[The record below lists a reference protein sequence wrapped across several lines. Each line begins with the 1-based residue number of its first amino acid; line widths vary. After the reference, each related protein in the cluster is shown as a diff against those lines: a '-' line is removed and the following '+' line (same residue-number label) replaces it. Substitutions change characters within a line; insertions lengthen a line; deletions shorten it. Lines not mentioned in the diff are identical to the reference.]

1 VGADRKG
8 RAAAGLGFAGGEMS
22 VIFDQSDLW
31 DVESRVTIALAVTI
45 VGSRLSHYTGLSPD
59 DSFEQVFGTLFMRFT
74 PSLKTHALALWGGI
88 RFQKTDVITLPLVI
102 HELGH
107 LFAVRAKNKPTKQ
120 LWLDRN
126 KLDTRAGSE
135 YPGMHPPSLPKY
147 NVVEQFCNAWE
158 VWVLELYTQNSAG
171 ITPAGRALRDWMDA
185 HMGEWCAI
193 ARAV

>member
-1 VGADRKG
+1 
-8 RAAAGLGFAGGEMS
+8 MI
-22 VIFDQSDLW
+22 IFDQPQLW
-31 DVESRVTIALAVTI
+31 TLEAQATVELSEHI
-45 VGSRLSHYTGLSPD
+45 VRWRLSRYTGLSPD

-88 RFQKTDVITLPLVI
+88 RFQKAEVITLPLVI

-107 LFAVRAKNKPTKQ
+107 LFAVRAKNRPTKQ

-126 KLDTRAGSE
+126 KLDTRAGSF

-158 VWVLELYTQNSAG
+158 VWVLELYAQNAAG
-171 ITPAGRALRDWMDA
+171 ITPAGKALAAWMDA
-185 HMGEWCAI
+185 HMGEWCAV
-193 ARAV
+193 AMGRAG